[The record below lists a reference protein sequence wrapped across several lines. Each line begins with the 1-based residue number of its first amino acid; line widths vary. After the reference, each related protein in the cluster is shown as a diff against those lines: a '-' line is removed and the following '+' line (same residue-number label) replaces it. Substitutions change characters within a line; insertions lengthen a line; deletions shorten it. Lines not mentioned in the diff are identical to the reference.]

1 MKMARK
7 MDIDKKYME
16 SFSYA
21 MLRKVPNVF
30 FKIYELKSKRIY
42 RLKQRYLYRLDS
54 EDTYVK
60 RVHYDERFLSVRII
74 RLYYFTFKDFQFR
87 VLFRKASKLNGDI
100 ESNYCYLLE
109 GRLSSIVYR
118 S

>member
-1 MKMARK
+1 MARK
-7 MDIDKKYME
+7 INLGKDYIDM
-16 SFSYA
+16 FSRA
-21 MLRKVPNVF
+21 ILRKVSNIF

-42 RLKQRYLYRLDS
+42 KIKQRYLYRLDS

-60 RVHYDERFLSVRII
+60 RNFYDERFLSVRII

-87 VLFRKASKLNGDI
+87 VLFRKASKLNG
-100 ESNYCYLLE
+100 ELETNYCYLLE